1 MSSVSEEN
9 VSGVATPSHSTS
21 PRSDTPEQTRDSD
34 SGEVVPPEVELDQKL
49 PFAEL
54 GLTDTLVNALN
65 ANGMTIATPVQS
77 ATIPAVVTGRDLIV
91 QAQTGSGKTLA
102 YVLPLLVKL
111 AADPEISNTYAL
123 IVTPTRE
130 LATQV
135 RDVFRSL
142 TSEVKP
148 ACLIGGASSRDQID
162 DLGEDKR
169 VIVGTPGRILD
180 MIRRKAIVLR
190 TCKYFVL
197 DEADEMLSLGFLEDV
212 RAILS
217 RLPDKRQGLFISAT
231 ITTRVQMLAQSFLK
245 KPLTL
250 TIKGAEQSPQAI
262 EHLYCE
268 VGGGITEKAVALCDL
283 IETERP
289 QSVIIFCNTKSDT
302 ELVEVYL
309 RRRGFDA
316 RRLNSDL
323 SQSQREKI
331 MTALRSGDLKILIAT
346 DIAARGI
353 DIELIDL
360 VVNYSLHDQH
370 ETYVHRTGRTGRA
383 GRSGKAISLI
393 GPQDFTAFVNLKRNV
408 PMELKKKELPSEEE
422 VSLAKLTHFYE
433 MVRDS
438 GVSVSAKE
446 LTIVK
451 GLLKELGDIG
461 EPTEELVDMLA
472 KLYSLALTTVNANL
486 EKAAKEKATVDLS
499 EGTAPASRERSSS
512 SPRSGGS
519 RESNYSRDSYRES
532 DRRPSQRDGE
542 GRGRSSAGS
551 SRGDSGS
558 YRGRDGG
565 GDGRSSSARGSTSDG
580 SRGGPRG
587 GSRGGGR

>member
-1 MSSVSEEN
+1 MNEEIVETESV
-9 VSGVATPSHSTS
+9 T
-21 PRSDTPEQTRDSD
+21 TRPFVD
-34 SGEVVPPEVELDQKL
+34 LDL
-49 PFAEL
+49 PQNL
-54 GLTDTLVNALN
+54 IDALSKN
-65 ANGMTIATPVQS
+65 NITIATPVQT
-77 ATIPAVVTGRDLIV
+77 ATIPGVTTGRDLIV

-102 YVLPLLVKL
+102 YVLPLLARL
-111 AADPEISNTYAL
+111 ATLPEISSTYAL

-135 RDVFRSL
+135 REVFKSL
-142 TSEVKP
+142 TDEVRP

-180 MIRRKAIVLR
+180 MIRRRAIFLR
-190 TCKYFVL
+190 SCRYFVL

-231 ITTRVQMLAQSFLK
+231 ITPRVQMLAQSFLDNPK
-245 KPLTL
+245 TL
-250 TIKGAEQSPQAI
+250 SIKGSEQTPQAI
-262 EHLYCE
+262 EHVYCD
-268 VGGGITEKAVALCDL
+268 VGGGVTEKAVALCDL

-331 MTALRSGDLKILIAT
+331 MGALRSGELKILIAT

-353 DIELIDL
+353 DIDLIDL
-360 VVNYSLHDQH
+360 VINYSLHDQH

-393 GPQDFTAFVNLKRNV
+393 GPQDFTAFINLKRNV
-408 PMELKKKELPSEEE
+408 PVELKKMNLPSDEE
-422 VSLAKLTHFYE
+422 VRLAKLAHFYE
-433 MVRDS
+433 MVRQS
-438 GVSVSAKE
+438 GTPATPKE
-446 LTIVK
+446 VDIAK
-451 GLLKELGDIG
+451 GLLKELGDIS
-461 EPTEELVDMLA
+461 EPTEELTQMIA
-472 KLYSLALTTVNANL
+472 KLYSLSLSSINASL
-486 EKAAKEKATVDLS
+486 EKAAREKAAKENIAAEGERYSS
-499 EGTAPASRERSSS
+499 ERPHREESS
-512 SPRSGGS
+512 
-519 RESNYSRDSYRES
+519 
-532 DRRPSQRDGE
+532 
-542 GRGRSSAGS
+542 GRSSDSDSRRHS
-551 SRGDSGS
+551 SDR
-558 YRGRDGG
+558 
-565 GDGRSSSARGSTSDG
+565 
-580 SRGGPRG
+580 
-587 GSRGGGR
+587 SRGGGGYREERGRRGSDRDRGSDRRGGRR